1 MQENDNKMSN
11 QTEIEKYEKK
21 LSDLLDTCVFF
32 TDIKEPI
39 TREKFEKDFTQLVEV
54 PFMYFLNIAT
64 QEDNSIADG
73 YLKRF
78 NEYGAGAKGAFELI
92 EMDILEYHLGM
103 TLDFEEDIGKITIED
118 LIPKIGE
125 MYKDASPKMK
135 KLILERLDDKGDTML
150 LANED
155 VTITTRDKFYEG
167 LEQALTNHG
176 TIKLLTTNGKQIDYI
191 TIAEPKGLYGANA
204 DDNYEAVKIDSI
216 LQSVENGGVYAL
228 CEDNDG
234 LREFEFDFVGTK
246 EELYKFIIQENE
258 RCILE
263 VAKLQVG

>member
-1 MQENDNKMSN
+1 
-11 QTEIEKYEKK
+11 K
-21 LSDLLDTCVFF
+21 LSDLLDTCIFF

-64 QEDNSIADG
+64 REDNSIADD

-78 NEYGAGAKGAFELI
+78 QEYGAGAKGAFELI

-125 MYKDASPKMK
+125 MYKDASPEMK
-135 KLILERLDDKGDTML
+135 KLILERFDDKGDPIL
-150 LANED
+150 LATGD
-155 VTITTRDKFYEG
+155 VMPTTRDKFHKE
-167 LEQALTNHG
+167 LEEALTAHG
-176 TIKLLTTNGKQIDYI
+176 TIELLTTCEKQIDYI
-191 TIAEPKGLYGANA
+191 NIAEPKGLFGADEA
-204 DDNYEAVKIDSI
+204 DNYEAVKIDEI
-216 LQSVENGGVYAL
+216 MQSVETGRVYVL

-246 EELYKFIIQENE
+246 EELYKFMIEE
-258 RCILE
+258 RERHILE
-263 VAKLQVG
+263 VANLNINKSVNHANR